1 MWRSAVQLRA
11 GLRYGGIA
19 QLVEH
24 LLCKQRVKS
33 SNLFISTEGQTFNDV
48 WPFLVYRFAVPVF
61 AVVIFCLIF
70 VLNLPTVNFPQIF
83 QAMTK
88 TVLNQCIAEGRA
100 YSAPSC
106 EVVGLSSECS
116 VLTESTGTFTIQDW
130 TEDPDETLTV

>member
-1 MWRSAVQLRA
+1 M
-11 GLRYGGIA
+11 
-19 QLVEH
+19 VEH

-70 VLNLPTVNFPQIF
+70 VLNLLTVNFPQIF

-88 TVLNQCIAEGRA
+88 TVFNQCIAEGA
-100 YSAPSC
+100 KYAAPSC

-116 VLTESTGTFTIQDW
+116 VLTVSTGSVTIQDW
-130 TEDPDETLTV
+130 ADEDPDETLTF